1 MPAETKVDFEVPRE
15 KWDMLSPE
23 QKKMLKGLGV
33 RPKTQKVAKAA
44 KTPAIPL
51 KEYNLAINF
60 RCRLCGA
67 TQRKVFRMEDKDG
80 VLLRGKELS
89 DSSAKAER
97 TQDVTVPHCKN
108 CGIVLQTWG
117 QRDLINKLLAMAKAH
132 K

>member
-1 MPAETKVDFEVPRE
+1 MPAETKVDFEVTRE
-15 KWDMLSPE
+15 KWDALTLE
-23 QKKMLKGLGV
+23 QKKMLKGLGM
-33 RPKTQKVAKAA
+33 RPKTPKVPKAA

-67 TQRKVFRMEDKDG
+67 TRRKVFRMEDKDG

-97 TQDVTVPHCKN
+97 TQDVTVPYCEN
-108 CGIVLQTWG
+108 CGIVLQTWTKPA
-117 QRDLINKLLAMAKAH
+117 LINKLLDMSKRS
-132 K
+132 

>member
-1 MPAETKVDFEVPRE
+1 
-15 KWDMLSPE
+15 
-23 QKKMLKGLGV
+23 
-33 RPKTQKVAKAA
+33 
-44 KTPAIPL
+44 
-51 KEYNLAINF
+51 
-60 RCRLCGA
+60 
-67 TQRKVFRMEDKDG
+67 MEDKDG

-97 TQDVTVPHCKN
+97 TQDVTVPYCEN